1 MFAKAPP
8 KERVMTLS
16 AINETFKIPPRDPNY
31 RVDSSFTIRHE
42 VTLLGM
48 HPHMHTRGKDMNYRL
63 VFPDG
68 RTREV
73 LNVPH
78 YNWHWQLW
86 YNLEEP
92 ITLPAGTKIECT
104 AHFDNSANNPEN
116 PDPSKTVIWGQQSF
130 DEMMVCFF
138 NLAFPAQLSAK
149 EILPL
154 PKHDAAVAQKG
165 QK

>member
-1 MFAKAPP
+1 
-8 KERVMTLS
+8 
-16 AINETFKIPPRDPNY
+16 
-31 RVDSSFTIRHE
+31 
-42 VTLLGM
+42 
-48 HPHMHTRGKDMNYRL
+48 MHTRGKDMEFRL
-63 VFPDG
+63 VFPNG
-68 RTREV
+68 ETRKI

-86 YNLEEP
+86 YNLAKP

-116 PDPSKTVIWGQQSF
+116 PDPTKAVIWGQQSF

-138 NLAFPAQLSAK
+138 NLAFPAELSAK

-154 PKHDAAVAQKG
+154 PKSSPGIAQNG

>member
-1 MFAKAPP
+1 
-8 KERVMTLS
+8 V
-16 AINETFKIPPRDPNY
+16 
-31 RVDSSFTIRHE
+31 RHD

-48 HPHMHTRGKDMNYRL
+48 HPHMHTRGKDMEYRL
-63 VFPDG
+63 VFPNG
-68 RTREV
+68 ETRTI

-86 YNLEEP
+86 YNLAEP
-92 ITLPAGTKIECT
+92 IALPTGTRIECT

-116 PDPSKTVIWGQQSF
+116 PDPTKTVIWGQQSF

-138 NLAFPAQLSAK
+138 NLAFPADLPAK
-149 EILPL
+149 EVLPL
-154 PKHDAAVAQKG
+154 PKTDAALAQKD